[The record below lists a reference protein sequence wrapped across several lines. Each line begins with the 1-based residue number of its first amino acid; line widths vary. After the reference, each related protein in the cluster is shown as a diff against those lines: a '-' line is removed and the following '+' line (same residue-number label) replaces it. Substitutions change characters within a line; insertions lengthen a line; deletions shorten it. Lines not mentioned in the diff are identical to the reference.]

1 MRHGIATVCLSGTLE
16 EKLAA
21 AARAGFDGVELF
33 EPDVSES
40 RLSPGEVRLLAG
52 ELGLAIDL
60 YQPFRDFEGVPAHR
74 LGQNLIRAQATFET
88 MAELGA
94 ELLLVCSNVSPAAMP
109 DDARAAA
116 QLHALAE
123 RAEEHGIRV
132 AYEALAWA
140 RHVSEYDHA
149 WRIVRAADHSALGVC
164 LDSFHVFA
172 RRTPLDAIADIPAD
186 RLFFCQL
193 ADAPDLDMDA
203 LRWSRHHRCLPGQG
217 DFDLVDFTARV
228 LRAGYDGPL
237 SLEVFSDAL
246 HRARPDRVARDARR
260 SLAALENE
268 LCAPALA
275 GARAPHE

>member
-1 MRHGIATVCLSGTLE
+1 MHHAIATVCLSGTLE

-33 EPDVSES
+33 EPDMSES
-40 RLSPGEVRLLAG
+40 RLSPREVRLLAG

-60 YQPFRDFEGVPAHR
+60 YQPFRDFEGVPAPR
-74 LGQNLIRAQATFET
+74 LGRNLRRAQATFES
-88 MAELGA
+88 MAQLGA
-94 ELLLVCSNVSPAAMP
+94 DLLLVCSNVTPEAIR
-109 DDARAAA
+109 DDALAAA

-123 RAEEHGIRV
+123 RADEHGVRI
-132 AYEALAWA
+132 AYEALAWG
-140 RHVSEYDHA
+140 RNVSDYDHA
-149 WRIVRAADHSALGVC
+149 WRVVRAADHPALGIC
-164 LDSFHVFA
+164 LDSFHILA

-193 ADAPDLDMDA
+193 ADAPNLDMDV

-217 DFDLVDFTARV
+217 DFDLVDFTTRV
-228 LRAGYDGPL
+228 LQAGYDGPL

-246 HRARPDRVARDARR
+246 HRADPDRVARDARR
-260 SLAALENE
+260 SLAALENQ